1 MTRMADEFLLTVTQ
15 LCARLELR
23 ERVVIA
29 WVHREQIPHIK
40 IGTELRFRWK
50 DIEAWIEAQ
59 TKSRPA
65 TLPVGQ
71 SVTKGIHASPDDTS
85 EPVLRLSRGAK
96 GRNRERLAT

>member
-1 MTRMADEFLLTVTQ
+1 MTMPDEFLLTISQ

-29 WVHREQIPHIK
+29 WVHREHIPHVK

-50 DIEAWIEAQ
+50 DIEAWLAQ
-59 TKSRPA
+59 NSRPA
-65 TLPVGQ
+65 TMTVGR
-71 SVTKGIHASPDDTS
+71 SVTKGVKPSPDDTA